1 MRINSISNYGFS
13 GVWRE
18 APVKQARPQTV
29 AGMEL
34 DNIYLQTQTYHPF
47 KDEEIDG
54 SVEATSPVGYN
65 YIEFDSKD
73 EDCGRLYEEFSVA
86 IQQQKYGER
95 LDITKAQYEELL
107 AIQKAGIEATE
118 KLKALGSVDLYKM
131 QLPTY
136 GLNDSTRKSCEIDSE
151 TINEILA
158 KVEFV
163 G

>member
-1 MRINSISNYGFS
+1 MRVNPISNYGFS

-47 KDEEIDG
+47 QDEVVSDEMFAN
-54 SVEATSPVGYN
+54 EPVGYN

-86 IQQQKYGER
+86 IQQQKLGER
-95 LDITKAQYEELL
+95 LDITKAQYDELIV
-107 AIQKAGIEATE
+107 IQQAGIEATE

-131 QLPTY
+131 TLPTY
-136 GLNDSTRKSCEIDSE
+136 GMNDSTRKSCEIDSE